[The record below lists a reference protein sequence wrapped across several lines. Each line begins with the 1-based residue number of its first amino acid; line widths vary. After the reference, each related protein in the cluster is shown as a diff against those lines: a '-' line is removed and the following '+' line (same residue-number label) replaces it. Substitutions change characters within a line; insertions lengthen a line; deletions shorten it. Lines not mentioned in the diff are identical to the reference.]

1 MGVSWKWWGPVHLL
15 HPLSVWQSQV
25 MPVIE
30 ALRWWWLGGGKMGG
44 KNGRRGRWGGCLRAK
59 GGCNRPVSRG
69 GGCPAPLKMKEKKK
83 GDDLSGAFL
92 GALGT
97 ARVTAAGWLACACD
111 VCEGGCNR

>member
-1 MGVSWKWWGPVHLL
+1 
-15 HPLSVWQSQV
+15 
-25 MPVIE
+25 
-30 ALRWWWLGGGKMGG
+30 MGG
-44 KNGRRGRWGGCLRAK
+44 MHAREGRWGGCLRAT

-97 ARVTAAGWLACACD
+97 VRATAVGWLACARD
-111 VCEGGCNR
+111 TCEGGCNG